1 MKKQFKVAYAK
12 WRKAIKADPGYH
24 WPHARAL
31 KNKGRLGRALYIA
44 IVEHGNYGGLRFS
57 CGRHLKSPTGK
68 ATCKLP

>member
-12 WRKAIKADPGYH
+12 WRKAIKADLGYH
-24 WPHARAL
+24 WPHACAL

-44 IVEHGNYGGLRFS
+44 L
-57 CGRHLKSPTGK
+57 GRHLKFPTGK